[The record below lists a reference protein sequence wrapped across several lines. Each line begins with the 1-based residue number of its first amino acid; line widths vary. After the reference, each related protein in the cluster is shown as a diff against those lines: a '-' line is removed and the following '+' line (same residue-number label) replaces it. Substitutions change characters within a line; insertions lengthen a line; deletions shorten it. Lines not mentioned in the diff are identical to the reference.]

1 LRIAALQAI
10 TSNHKST
17 PEVIN
22 VIKRISMLMLGLAG
36 LLLGSQTLCFGQGA
50 TGVIRGS
57 VVDPQGGVVLQA
69 TVTAVNIATGV
80 ARSTQT
86 TDAGIYIIPDLPP
99 GDYEV
104 RVEKSGFSRTVA
116 KVHVN
121 VGDVRDQNFQLS
133 LAGTETEVTVTSDLT
148 MVETT
153 RTDVST
159 LVDESQIHDLPVT
172 SNLAFQINAKGQ

>member
-1 LRIAALQAI
+1 MTLLLPPRRDAHHSSLPRRVFAWVNGRAWL
-10 TSNHKST
+10 
-17 PEVIN
+17 
-22 VIKRISMLMLGLAG
+22 LLGLAG

-50 TGVIRGS
+50 TGLIRGS
-57 VVDPQGGVVLQA
+57 VVDPQGGVILQA

-116 KVHVN
+116 KVDSIGLV
-121 VGDVRDQNFQLS
+121 VRICTQCS
-133 LAGTETEVTVTSDLT
+133 AGKS
-148 MVETT
+148 
-153 RTDVST
+153 
-159 LVDESQIHDLPVT
+159 
-172 SNLAFQINAKGQ
+172 